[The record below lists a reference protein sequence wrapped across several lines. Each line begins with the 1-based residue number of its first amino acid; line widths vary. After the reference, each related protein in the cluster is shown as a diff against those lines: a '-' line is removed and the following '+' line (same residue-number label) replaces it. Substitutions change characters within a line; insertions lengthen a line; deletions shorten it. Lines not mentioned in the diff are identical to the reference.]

1 MKTEYNVMQPWEE
14 RRRKGRAME
23 VERLMGSIK
32 TGNATIDGEHR
43 GLFECLREINSHIGE
58 KDGEKAFAACQKL
71 GKMLKDHFE
80 SEEEILRKAKFP
92 RLESHLIS
100 HEETQDLLKQ
110 ACTEC
115 GRVCRENQPVTCIP
129 DLTFILVDHFLR
141 GDLDFKSH
149 LQTMNLASDTG

>member
-1 MKTEYNVMQPWEE
+1 MQSWEG

-23 VERLMGSIK
+23 IERLMGSIK

-43 GLFECLREINSHIGE
+43 GLFECLREINAHLGE

-71 GKMLKDHFE
+71 GQMLNEHFD
-80 SEEEILRKAKFP
+80 SEEGILRQAEFP
-92 RLESHLIS
+92 RLDSHVAT
-100 HEETQDLLKQ
+100 HDNTRDLLKQ

-149 LQTMNLASDTG
+149 LQTVNLANDTG